1 MPLHL
6 RLFLVILGLFL
17 FVSCSSSKNTE
28 NDSDIFPDFD
38 FDSDNS
44 ENIVDDDK
52 YSLDD
57 YDSVDDFSKT
67 TDEDSVK
74 SDINE
79 NSSDDDFSL
88 TQECFGKKILTKEIV
103 EVDKWGDG
111 FENDVDNDFRYQ
123 IDRYYDKN
131 CRLKFET
138 RYKID
143 TDKIYGS
150 WDGSYSPSY
159 EYDEKGNVIKT
170 CTRDKEGKLSRK
182 YSCRQFS
189 YEFNKDGTIKK
200 MCEGNSTEG
209 DTPGCVY
216 YYYDEK
222 GRIKQRIRH
231 SGYNMGYL
239 LFYRDF
245 SDIGSEYFSDDY
257 SVYGGG
263 YDRKERIDYFYD
275 EKGRISRKERF
286 FLLQEFDENDHVV
299 SIRDYNVTNR
309 MTAKANINYEYNSKK
324 LPVKSHHFEDFN
336 QDFDNPYSAEYE
348 RLYFYDEKMRPLKIT
363 TNCISCGPMWREWL
377 DEWEYY
383 PDGTLKRRREFVNYG
398 GGYRERFYDEKGR
411 EVIYKEYSY
420 NGELWISKERT
431 FYEDTNEVKT
441 NYYCYFENCSLLEYT
456 YEFDKEGKK
465 IKELELSDFKYEG
478 ELWRMGFA
486 TYYKYD
492 SRGNILEKKTYGVSR
507 IKDNEESEFYESQ
520 RTIALYVYDKE
531 NRLIEWRGSD
541 TWDEN
546 NLDINAMLIINKW
559 DYDSYGRISKEKDF
573 LYTYHGET
581 KAKDEVWR
589 INGIIRYSYDEKGKL
604 ISEEYDPLNQTN
616 SDEYILNFKYDTNS
630 FLTSSEKSFHV
641 PKSQKESRKYFY
653 TTFKGE

>member
-1 MPLHL
+1 M
-6 RLFLVILGLFL
+6 LFL
-17 FVSCSSSKNTE
+17 FISCSSSKTPE
-28 NDSDIFPDFD
+28 NDSDILPDTDDDMQDIETDDEDFD
-38 FDSDNS
+38 FQDTDF
-44 ENIVDDDK
+44 I
-52 YSLDD
+52 DD
-57 YDSVDDFSKT
+57 YDKT
-67 TDEDSVK
+67 DGEDSDSENDEDLP
-74 SDINE
+74 DE
-79 NSSDDDFSL
+79 ANSM
-88 TQECFGKKILTKEIV
+88 TQECFGKKVLTKEIV

-138 RYKID
+138 RYKIN

-189 YEFNKDGTIKK
+189 YEFNNDGTIKK
-200 MCEGNSTEG
+200 MCEGSTTEG
-209 DTPGCVY
+209 NTSGCVY

-222 GRIKQRIRH
+222 GRVKQRIRH
-231 SGYNMGYL
+231 SGNYMGYL

-245 SDIGSEYFSDDY
+245 SDIASEYFSDDY

-275 EKGRISRKERF
+275 EKGRISRKERY
-286 FLLQEFDENDHVV
+286 FLHQEFDENDNVI
-299 SIRDYNVTNR
+299 SSRDYSVTNR
-309 MTAKANINYEYNSKK
+309 MTAKANISYEYNSKK

-363 TNCISCGPMWREWL
+363 TNCISCRPMWIEWL

-383 PDGTLKRRREFVNYG
+383 PDGTLKRRREFVDYG
-398 GGYRERFYDEKGR
+398 GGYRERFYDKKGR
-411 EVIYKEYSY
+411 EVVYKEFSY

-441 NYYCYFENCSLLEYT
+441 NYSCYFENCSLLEYT
-456 YEFDKEGKK
+456 YEFDKQGRK
-465 IKELELSDFKYEG
+465 IKESELFDFEYEG
-478 ELWRMGFA
+478 ELLRTG
-486 TYYKYD
+486 TVIYYKYD
-492 SRGNILEKKTYGVSR
+492 TRSNVTEKRTYYVSR
-507 IKDNEESEFYESQ
+507 IKNDEKSEFSESQ
-520 RTIALYVYDKE
+520 RALDLYVYDKE
-531 NRLIEWRGSD
+531 NRLVEWREAA
-541 TWDEN
+541 TWDEE
-546 NLDINAMLIINKW
+546 NLDKHTMPIVNKFE
-559 DYDSYGRISKEKDF
+559 YDSYGRISKEKDF

-604 ISEEYDPLNQTN
+604 VSEEYDPLNQTN
-616 SDEYILNFKYDTNS
+616 SDEYILNFKYDSNS
-630 FLTSSEKSFHV
+630 FPISLEKSFHV
-641 PKSQKESRKYFY
+641 DKRKESRKYFY
-653 TTFKGE
+653 ETFKEE

>member
-28 NDSDIFPDFD
+28 NDSDIFPD

-189 YEFNKDGTIKK
+189 YEFNNDGTIKK

-209 DTPGCVY
+209 DRPGCVY

-257 SVYGGG
+257 SVYGGD

-286 FLLQEFDENDHVV
+286 FLLQEFDENDNVI
-299 SIRDYNVTNR
+299 SIRDYSVTNR
-309 MTAKANINYEYNSKK
+309 MTAKAKITYEYNAVK

-336 QDFDNPYSAEYE
+336 QDFNNPYSAEYE
-348 RLYFYDEKMRPLKIT
+348 RFYFYDEKMRPLKIT

-383 PDGTLKRRREFVNYG
+383 PDGTLKRKRESTDRG
-398 GGYRERFYDEKGR
+398 GGYTERFYDEKGR
-411 EVIYKEYSY
+411 EVVYQEFSYTGKIWVRKEYKY
-420 NGELWISKERT
+420 RG
-431 FYEDTNEVKT
+431 DTNELESQ
-441 NYYCYFENCSLLEYT
+441 YRCYEETQCFS
-456 YEFDKEGKK
+456 
-465 IKELELSDFKYEG
+465 SDYKYEHDESG
-478 ELWRMGFA
+478 RIILDSQIDETAGGKLGRTRIYKYTQTGQISETRQYYIFIAKDGTEEEAGRAITIYIYDSKDRLVETRFA
-486 TYYKYD
+486 DEWDEENPDISKMDVIYKKYD
-492 SRGNILEKKTYGVSR
+492 SFGR
-507 IKDNEESEFYESQ
+507 IIRD
-520 RTIALYVYDKE
+520 
-531 NRLIEWRGSD
+531 NRL
-541 TWDEN
+541 N
-546 NLDINAMLIINKW
+546 
-559 DYDSYGRISKEKDF
+559 
-573 LYTYHGET
+573 YTYHGET
-581 KAKDEVWR
+581 EAKDSVWYL
-589 INGIIRYSYDEKGKL
+589 NGIISYTYNEKGML
-604 ISEEYDPLNQTN
+604 VSEEYDPLNQTN
-616 SDEYILNFKYDTNS
+616 FDEYILSFKYGTDS

-641 PKSQKESRKYFY
+641 PRSQKESRKYFY